1 MAQLSQGCS
10 SSGAGGAQGAMWAL
24 WEHRELAEGLGEVIH
39 ESGSEEGTVLSSGDN
54 QEQHCSVT
62 VRLGGG
68 DALCRGAVTARRSGE
83 KGGAAPNPEEFPA
96 GRTDLGRSRRGAA
109 LRHSSDLG

>member
-39 ESGSEEGTVLSSGDN
+39 ESGSEEGTVLSSGEN

-68 DALCRGAVTARRSGE
+68 CFVQRSSHSEEEWREGGCCPQPRGVPCRKDGFGAKPAGSS
-83 KGGAAPNPEEFPA
+83 AAPQ
-96 GRTDLGRSRRGAA
+96 L
-109 LRHSSDLG
+109 